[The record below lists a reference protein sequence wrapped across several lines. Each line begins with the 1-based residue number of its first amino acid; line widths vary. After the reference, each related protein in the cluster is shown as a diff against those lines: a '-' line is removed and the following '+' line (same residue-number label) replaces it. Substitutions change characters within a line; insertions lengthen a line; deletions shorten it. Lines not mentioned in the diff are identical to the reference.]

1 MNYFTKVL
9 KYGLDYTYYGVLNIV
24 FNILYAIFSA
34 LAFVSFIPMLDVLF
48 KQTKG
53 VYIKPE
59 YFGISNIREYL
70 EDYFNYYISRQL
82 ETDISSTL
90 ILVVGIVIFFFLMK
104 NLFNY
109 LALYNITFVKNGLL
123 KNLRGKLYSK
133 VVSMPISYFLNKKKG
148 DLMSRITADIL
159 EIQTSYLSILELMV
173 REPLTILFTLIVMFT
188 ISPELTLFVIL
199 FIPISGFI
207 ISIIGKKLR
216 KDSKEV
222 QQQQSNFLSMID
234 ETISGQK
241 VIKSFLSESFFNQKF
256 DSINEMLYKFSN
268 KVINRKNLAGPFSE
282 FMGILVIGV
291 LLWFGGKM
299 VLINETISGT
309 TFIVFMGLAY
319 NILTPAK
326 NLSKSFYSIKKGNA
340 AAERVFEIIEF
351 KPENDSNRD
360 QLLET
365 FIDKIEFKNVDFSFG
380 QTKIL
385 DKISFTIKKGESVAL
400 VGSSGSGKTTIANLL
415 NGFYNSDSGSIS
427 IDGME
432 ISSITRESLYKKISI
447 VTQESI
453 LFNDTIM
460 NNIRIGDLDS
470 IDGDIINAAKEA
482 NAHEFILEQ
491 NEKYDT
497 NIGDYGGKLS
507 GGQKQRITIARAMLK
522 SPSILILDEATS
534 SLDSESEKHV
544 QSAIENL
551 MNQRTV
557 FVIAHRLSTVHN
569 ASKILVLD
577 NGKIVQEGK
586 HEELVNIDGLYKQ
599 LHKMQFRT

>member
-1 MNYFTKVL
+1 MNYFTRVL
-9 KYGLDYTYYGVLNIV
+9 KYGLDYSYFAVLNII

-48 KQTKG
+48 KQTKK
-53 VYIKPE
+53 VYIEPE
-59 YFGISNIREYL
+59 YKGISDIREYA
-70 EDYFNYYISRQL
+70 ENYFNYYISKQL

-90 ILVVGIVIFFFLMK
+90 IIVVSIVIFFFLMK
-104 NLFNY
+104 NIFNY

-123 KNLRGKLYSK
+123 KKLRENLYSK
-133 VVSMPISYFLNKKKG
+133 VLLMPISYFLNKKKG

-173 REPLTILFTLIVMFT
+173 REPLTILITLIVMFT
-188 ISPELTLFVIL
+188 ISPSLTLFVIL

-222 QQQQSNFLSMID
+222 QQQQSNFLSIID

-241 VIKSFLSESFFNQKF
+241 VIKSFISESFFLKKF
-256 DSINEMLYKFSN
+256 DEINNLLFRYSN
-268 KVINRKNLAGPFSE
+268 KVVNRKNLAGPFSE

-299 VLINETISGT
+299 VLINASISGT

-340 AAERVFEIIEF
+340 AAERVFEIIEYS
-351 KPENDSNRD
+351 KEINDQGRS
-360 QLLET
+360 
-365 FIDKIEFKNVDFSFG
+365 IDMNEFK
-380 QTKIL
+380 
-385 DKISFTIKKGESVAL
+385 DKISFNDLEFSYGESKIIDKLSFTINKGESIAL

-415 NGFYNSDSGSIS
+415 NGFFNANSGSII
-427 IDGME
+427 IDG
-432 ISSITRESLYKKISI
+432 INITDIKRESLYKNISI

-453 LFNDTIM
+453 LFNDTIF
-460 NNIRIGDLDS
+460 NNIKIGNLDS
-470 IDGDIINAAKEA
+470 NREDIINAAKEA
-482 NAHEFILEQ
+482 NAHDFIKNQ
-491 NEKYDT
+491 VNGYDT
-497 NIGDYGGKLS
+497 VIGDYGNKLS
-507 GGQKQRITIARAMLK
+507 GGQKQRLTIARAMLK

-534 SLDSESEKHV
+534 SLDSESEKKI
-544 QSAIENL
+544 QDAINKL
-551 MNQRTV
+551 MYGKTSLI
-557 FVIAHRLSTVHN
+557 IAHKFSTIKKCD
-569 ASKILVLD
+569 KIILID
-577 NGKIVQEGK
+577 KGRIVAQGT
-586 HEELVNIDGLYKQ
+586 HDELINSNSLYKNMNELQ
-599 LHKMQFRT
+599 I

>member
-1 MNYFTKVL
+1 MNYFTRVL
-9 KYGLDYTYYGVLNIV
+9 RYGLDYTHYGVLNII

-48 KQTKG
+48 KQTKE
-53 VYIKPE
+53 VYSKPE
-59 YFGISNIREYL
+59 YIGFGNIREYL
-70 EDYFNYYISRQL
+70 EDYFNYYVSRQL

-123 KNLRGKLYSK
+123 KNLRDNLYSK
-133 VVSMPISYFLNKKKG
+133 VISMPISYFSNKKKG

-256 DSINEMLYKFSN
+256 NSINETLYKFSN

-299 VLINETISGT
+299 VLISETISGT

-351 KPENDSNRD
+351 KLQNDSNRD
-360 QLLET
+360 QLLKA
-365 FIDKIEFKNVDFSFG
+365 FNDQIEFKNVDFSYG

-385 DKISFTIKKGESVAL
+385 NKISFTIKKGESVAL

-415 NGFYNSDSGSIS
+415 NGFYNPDFGSIS

-432 ISSITRESLYKKISI
+432 ISSITRESLYKNISI

-460 NNIRIGDLDS
+460 NNIRIGNLEAS
-470 IDGDIINAAKEA
+470 REDIVNAAKEA
-482 NAHEFILEQ
+482 NAHSFILEQ
-491 NEKYDT
+491 NKKYDA

-507 GGQKQRITIARAMLK
+507 GGQRQRLTIARAMLK

-534 SLDSESEKHV
+534 SLDSESEKKI
-544 QSAIENL
+544 QDAIDKL
-551 MNQRTV
+551 MIGKTSLI
-557 FVIAHRLSTVHN
+557 IAHKFSTIKKCDKIILIDKGRIVAEGTHN
-569 ASKILVLD
+569 
-577 NGKIVQEGK
+577 
-586 HEELVNIDGLYKQ
+586 ELINSNSSYKNMNELQ
-599 LHKMQFRT
+599 M

>member
-1 MNYFTKVL
+1 MNYFTRVL
-9 KYGLDYTYYGVLNIV
+9 KYGIDYSYFGLLNIL

-48 KQTKG
+48 KQTEI
-53 VYIKPE
+53 VYTKPE
-59 YFGISNIREYL
+59 YTGIGNIREYL
-70 EDYFNYYISRQL
+70 ESYFNYYLSNQL
-82 ETDISSTL
+82 ETDVSSTL
-90 ILVVGIVIFFFLMK
+90 IIVVGIVVFFFLMK
-104 NLFNY
+104 NIFNY

-123 KNLRGKLYSK
+123 KNLRENLYSK
-133 VVSMPISYFLNKKKG
+133 VLNMPISYFLNKKKG

-188 ISPELTLFVIL
+188 ISPRLTLFVTL

-222 QQQQSNFLSMID
+222 QQQQSNFLSIID

-241 VIKSFLSESFFNQKF
+241 VIKSFLSESFFLDKF
-256 DSINEMLYKFSN
+256 KSINSLLFKFSN

-299 VLINETISGT
+299 VLISETISGT

-340 AAERVFEIIEF
+340 AAERVFEIIEYNNDRVDQKRDIELIKF
-351 KPENDSNRD
+351 ENKI
-360 QLLET
+360 T
-365 FIDKIEFKNVDFSFG
+365 FENIEFNYGDS
-380 QTKIL
+380 KIL
-385 DKISFTIKKGESVAL
+385 DKISFNINKGESVAL
-400 VGSSGSGKTTIANLL
+400 VGSSGSGKTTIANIL
-415 NGFYNSDSGSIS
+415 NGFFNPKSGNLLIDNNNIS
-427 IDGME
+427 Q
-432 ISSITRESLYKKISI
+432 ITKESLYKNISI

-453 LFNDTIM
+453 LFNDSIL
-460 NNIRIGDLDS
+460 NNIKIGNLDS
-470 IDGDIINAAKEA
+470 KKEDVINAAKDA
-482 NAHEFILEQ
+482 NAHEFIEQ
-491 NEKYDT
+491 QLNGYDT
-497 NIGDYGGKLS
+497 MIGDYGNKLS
-507 GGQKQRITIARAMLK
+507 GGQKQRLTIARAMLK

-534 SLDSESEKHV
+534 SLDSKSEKKI
-544 QSAIENL
+544 QDAINKL
-551 MNQRTV
+551 MQGKTSLI
-557 FVIAHRLSTVHN
+557 IAHKFSTIKKCD
-569 ASKILVLD
+569 KIILID
-577 NGKIVQEGK
+577 KGKIIAQGT
-586 HEELVNIDGLYKQ
+586 HEELINSNSSYKNMNELQ
-599 LHKMQFRT
+599 I

>member
-48 KQTKG
+48 KQTKD
-53 VYIKPE
+53 VYIEPE
-59 YFGISNIREYL
+59 YSGISNIREYL

-133 VVSMPISYFLNKKKG
+133 VISMPISYFLNKKKG

-241 VIKSFLSESFFNQKF
+241 VIKSFLSESFFDQKF
-256 DSINEMLYKFSN
+256 DSINKMLYKFSN
-268 KVINRKNLAGPFSE
+268 RVINRKNLAGPFSE

-351 KPENDSNRD
+351 KHDNDSNRD

-365 FIDKIEFKNVDFSFG
+365 FKDKIEFKNVDFSYG
-380 QTKIL
+380 QSKIL
-385 DKISFTIKKGESVAL
+385 DKISFTIKKGQSVAL

-432 ISSITRESLYKKISI
+432 ISSITRESLYKNISI

-470 IDGDIINAAKEA
+470 IDEDIVNAAKEA

-491 NEKYDT
+491 SEKYDT

-507 GGQKQRITIARAMLK
+507 GGQKQRLTIARAMLK

-534 SLDSESEKHV
+534 SLDSESEKKI
-544 QSAIENL
+544 QDAIDKL
-551 MNQRTV
+551 MVDKTSLI
-557 FVIAHRLSTVHN
+557 IAHKFSTIKKCD
-569 ASKILVLD
+569 KIILID
-577 NGKIVQEGK
+577 KGRIVAEGT
-586 HEELVNIDGLYKQ
+586 HDELINSNSSYKNMNELQ
-599 LHKMQFRT
+599 M

>member
-1 MNYFTKVL
+1 MSYFTRVL
-9 KYGLDYTYYGVLNIV
+9 KYGIEYYKYGVLNIL

-48 KQTKG
+48 KQTKT
-53 VYIKPE
+53 VYTEPK
-59 YFGISNIREYL
+59 YVGFSNILEYT
-70 EDYFNYYISRQL
+70 EDYFNYYLSNQL

-123 KNLRGKLYSK
+123 KNLRENLYSK
-133 VVSMPISYFLNKKKG
+133 VLNMPISYFLNKKKG

-173 REPLTILFTLIVMFT
+173 REPLTIIFTLIVMFT
-188 ISPELTLFVIL
+188 ISPQLTLFVTL

-222 QQQQSNFLSMID
+222 QQQQSNFLSIID

-241 VIKSFLSESFFNQKF
+241 VIKSFLSENFFHNKF
-256 DSINEMLYKFSN
+256 KSINNLLYRFSN

-340 AAERVFEIIEF
+340 AAERVFEIIEYNKNKYDENRTLDF
-351 KPENDSNRD
+351 KKFKKNI
-360 QLLET
+360 T
-365 FIDKIEFKNVDFSFG
+365 FNNVEFSYGEV
-380 QTKIL
+380 KIL
-385 DKISFTIKKGESVAL
+385 DKISFTINKGESVAL

-415 NGFYNSDSGSIS
+415 NGFFGPTSGNILIDDISIS
-427 IDGME
+427 N
-432 ISSITRESLYKKISI
+432 ITKESLYRNISI

-453 LFNDTIM
+453 LFNDTIL
-460 NNIRIGDLDS
+460 NNIRIGNLEAS
-470 IDGDIINAAKEA
+470 KEDIIEASKEA
-482 NAHEFILEQ
+482 NAHEFIQEQ
-491 NEKYDT
+491 LNSYDT
-497 NIGDYGGKLS
+497 TIGDYGNNLS
-507 GGQKQRITIARAMLK
+507 GGQKQRLTIARAMLK

-534 SLDSESEKHV
+534 SLDSESEKKI
-544 QSAIENL
+544 QNAIDKL
-551 MNQRTV
+551 MHGKTSLI
-557 FVIAHRLSTVHN
+557 IAHKFSTIKKCD
-569 ASKILVLD
+569 KIILID
-577 NGKIVQEGK
+577 KGRIIAQGTHQELINSNSSYK
-586 HEELVNIDGLYKQ
+586 NMNELQI
-599 LHKMQFRT
+599 

>member
-1 MNYFTKVL
+1 MSYFTRVL
-9 KYGLDYTYYGVLNIV
+9 KYGIEYYNYGVLNIL

-48 KQTKG
+48 KQTKT
-53 VYIKPE
+53 VYTEPE
-59 YFGISNIREYL
+59 YGGFNNILEYT
-70 EDYFNYYISRQL
+70 EDYFNYYLSNQL

-123 KNLRGKLYSK
+123 KNLRENIYSK
-133 VVSMPISYFLNKKKG
+133 VLNMPISYFLNKKKG

-173 REPLTILFTLIVMFT
+173 REPLTIIFTLIVMFT
-188 ISPELTLFVIL
+188 ISPQLTLFVTL

-222 QQQQSNFLSMID
+222 QQQQSNFLSIID

-241 VIKSFLSESFFNQKF
+241 VIKSFLSENFFHNKF
-256 DSINEMLYKFSN
+256 KSINNLLYRFSN

-282 FMGILVIGV
+282 FMGILVIGI

-299 VLINETISGT
+299 VLISETISGT

-340 AAERVFEIIEF
+340 AAERVFEIIEYNKNKYDENRTLDF
-351 KPENDSNRD
+351 KKFKKNI
-360 QLLET
+360 T
-365 FIDKIEFKNVDFSFG
+365 FNNVEFSYGEV
-380 QTKIL
+380 KIL

-415 NGFYNSDSGSIS
+415 NGFFGPTSGNILIDDISIS
-427 IDGME
+427 N
-432 ISSITRESLYKKISI
+432 ITKESLYRNISI

-453 LFNDTIM
+453 LFNDTIL
-460 NNIRIGDLDS
+460 NNIRIGNLEAS
-470 IDGDIINAAKEA
+470 KEDIIEASKEA
-482 NAHEFILEQ
+482 NAHEFIQEQ
-491 NEKYDT
+491 LNSYDT
-497 NIGDYGGKLS
+497 TIGDYGNNLS
-507 GGQKQRITIARAMLK
+507 GGQKQRLTIARAMLK

-534 SLDSESEKHV
+534 SLDSESEKKI
-544 QSAIENL
+544 QNAIDKL
-551 MNQRTV
+551 MHGKTSLI
-557 FVIAHRLSTVHN
+557 IAHKFSTIKKCD
-569 ASKILVLD
+569 KIILID
-577 NGKIVQEGK
+577 KGRIIAQGTHQELINSNSSYK
-586 HEELVNIDGLYKQ
+586 NMNELQI
-599 LHKMQFRT
+599 

>member
-48 KQTKG
+48 KQTKD
-53 VYIKPE
+53 VYIEPE
-59 YFGISNIREYL
+59 YSGISNIREYL

-133 VVSMPISYFLNKKKG
+133 VISMPISYFLNKKKG

-241 VIKSFLSESFFNQKF
+241 VIKSFLSESFFDKKF
-256 DSINEMLYKFSN
+256 DSINKMLYKFSN
-268 KVINRKNLAGPFSE
+268 RVINRKNLAGPFSE

-351 KPENDSNRD
+351 KHDNDSNRD

-365 FIDKIEFKNVDFSFG
+365 FKDKIEFKNVDFSYG
-380 QTKIL
+380 QSKIL
-385 DKISFTIKKGESVAL
+385 DKISFTIKKGQSVAL

-432 ISSITRESLYKKISI
+432 ISSITRESLYKNISI

-470 IDGDIINAAKEA
+470 IDEDIVNAAKEA

-491 NEKYDT
+491 SEKYDT

-507 GGQKQRITIARAMLK
+507 GGQKQRLTIARAMLK

-534 SLDSESEKHV
+534 SLDSESEKKI
-544 QSAIENL
+544 QDAIDKL
-551 MNQRTV
+551 MVDKTSLI
-557 FVIAHRLSTVHN
+557 IAHKFSTIKKCD
-569 ASKILVLD
+569 KIILIDKGRILAEGTHD
-577 NGKIVQEGK
+577 ELINSNSSYKIMN
-586 HEELVNIDGLYKQ
+586 ELQ
-599 LHKMQFRT
+599 M

>member
-1 MNYFTKVL
+1 MSYFTRVL
-9 KYGLDYTYYGVLNIV
+9 KYGLDYSYFAVLNII

-48 KQTKG
+48 KQTKK
-53 VYIKPE
+53 VYIEPE
-59 YFGISNIREYL
+59 YTGISDIREYA
-70 EDYFNYYISRQL
+70 ENYFNYYISKQL

-90 ILVVGIVIFFFLMK
+90 IIVVSIVIFFFLMK
-104 NLFNY
+104 NIFNY

-123 KNLRGKLYSK
+123 KKLRENLYSK
-133 VVSMPISYFLNKKKG
+133 VLLMPISYFLNKKKG
-148 DLMSRITADIL
+148 DLISRITADIL

-188 ISPELTLFVIL
+188 ISPSLTLFVIL

-222 QQQQSNFLSMID
+222 QQQQSNFLSIID

-241 VIKSFLSESFFNQKF
+241 VIKSFISESFFLKKF
-256 DSINEMLYKFSN
+256 DEINNLLFRYSN
-268 KVINRKNLAGPFSE
+268 KVVNRKNLAGPFSE

-299 VLINETISGT
+299 VLINASISGT

-340 AAERVFEIIEF
+340 AAERVFEIIEYS
-351 KPENDSNRD
+351 KEINDQGRS
-360 QLLET
+360 
-365 FIDKIEFKNVDFSFG
+365 IDMNEFK
-380 QTKIL
+380 
-385 DKISFTIKKGESVAL
+385 DKISFNDLEFSYGESKIIDKLSFTINKGESIAL

-415 NGFYNSDSGSIS
+415 NGFFNANSGNII
-427 IDGME
+427 IDG
-432 ISSITRESLYKKISI
+432 INITDIRRESLYKNISI

-453 LFNDTIM
+453 LFNDTIF
-460 NNIRIGDLDS
+460 NNIKIGNLDS
-470 IDGDIINAAKEA
+470 NKEDIINAAKEA
-482 NAHEFILEQ
+482 NAHDFIEDQ
-491 NEKYDT
+491 VNGYDT
-497 NIGDYGGKLS
+497 VIGDYGNKLS
-507 GGQKQRITIARAMLK
+507 GGQKQRLTIARAMLK

-534 SLDSESEKHV
+534 SLDSKSEKKI
-544 QSAIENL
+544 QDAINKL
-551 MNQRTV
+551 MYGKTSLI
-557 FVIAHRLSTVHN
+557 IAHKFSTIKKCD
-569 ASKILVLD
+569 KIILID
-577 NGKIVQEGK
+577 KGRIVAQGT
-586 HEELVNIDGLYKQ
+586 HDELINSNSLYKNMNELQ
-599 LHKMQFRT
+599 I

>member
-48 KQTKG
+48 KQTKE
-53 VYIKPE
+53 VYIEPE
-59 YFGISNIREYL
+59 YSGISNVREYL

-123 KNLRGKLYSK
+123 KNLRGNLYSK
-133 VVSMPISYFLNKKKG
+133 VISMPISYFLNKKKG

-351 KPENDSNRD
+351 KTENDSNRD

-365 FIDKIEFKNVDFSFG
+365 FKDKIEFKNVDFSYG
-380 QTKIL
+380 QSKIL
-385 DKISFTIKKGESVAL
+385 DKISFTIKKGQSVAL

-534 SLDSESEKHV
+534 SLDSESEKKI
-544 QSAIENL
+544 QDAIDKL
-551 MNQRTV
+551 MLDKTSLI
-557 FVIAHRLSTVHN
+557 IAHKFSTIKKCD
-569 ASKILVLD
+569 KIILID
-577 NGKIVQEGK
+577 KGRIVAEGT
-586 HEELVNIDGLYKQ
+586 HDELINSNSSYKNMNELQ
-599 LHKMQFRT
+599 M

>member
-1 MNYFTKVL
+1 MSYFTRVL
-9 KYGLDYTYYGVLNIV
+9 KYGIDYSYYALLNV
-24 FNILYAIFSA
+24 FFNILYAIFSA

-48 KQTKG
+48 KQTEK
-53 VYIKPE
+53 VYSKPN
-59 YFGISNIREYL
+59 YTGIGDIREYA
-70 EDYFNYYISRQL
+70 ENYFNYYLSNQL

-104 NLFNY
+104 NIFNY

-123 KNLRGKLYSK
+123 KKLRENVYSK
-133 VVSMPISYFLNKKKG
+133 VLNMPISYFLNKKKG

-188 ISPELTLFVIL
+188 ISPKLTLFVTL

-222 QQQQSNFLSMID
+222 QQQQSNFLSIID

-241 VIKSFLSESFFNQKF
+241 VIKSFLSESFFLNKF
-256 DSINEMLYKFSN
+256 KNINNLLYKFSN
-268 KVINRKNLAGPFSE
+268 KVVNRKNLAGPFSE

-299 VLINETISGT
+299 VLISETISGT

-340 AAERVFEIIEF
+340 AAERVFEIIEYNKDKLDQKRNVKLEKF
-351 KPENDSNRD
+351 ENKI
-360 QLLET
+360 T
-365 FIDKIEFKNVDFSFG
+365 FNNVEFNYG
-380 QTKIL
+380 EAKIL
-385 DKISFTIKKGESVAL
+385 DKISFTINKGESVAL

-415 NGFYNSDSGSIS
+415 NGFFNPKSGNLL
-427 IDGME
+427 IDNNN
-432 ISSITRESLYKKISI
+432 ILNITKESLYRNISI

-453 LFNDTIM
+453 LFNDTIL
-460 NNIRIGDLDS
+460 NNIKIGNLDS
-470 IDGDIINAAKEA
+470 NKDDVIKAAKEA
-482 NAHEFILEQ
+482 NAHEFIMQQLEGYQ
-491 NEKYDT
+491 TK
-497 NIGDYGGKLS
+497 IGDYGNKLS
-507 GGQKQRITIARAMLK
+507 GGQKQRLTIARAMLK

-534 SLDSESEKHV
+534 SLDSKSEKKI
-544 QSAIENL
+544 QDAIDKL
-551 MNQRTV
+551 MYGKTSLI
-557 FVIAHRLSTVHN
+557 IAHKFSTIKKCD
-569 ASKILVLD
+569 KIILID
-577 NGKIVQEGK
+577 KGRIIAQGT
-586 HEELVNIDGLYKQ
+586 HEELINSNSSYKNMNELQ
-599 LHKMQFRT
+599 I

>member
-1 MNYFTKVL
+1 MNYFTRVL
-9 KYGLDYTYYGVLNIV
+9 KYGLDYSYFAVLNII

-48 KQTKG
+48 KQTKK

-59 YFGISNIREYL
+59 YTGISDIREYA
-70 EDYFNYYISRQL
+70 ENYFNYYISKQL

-90 ILVVGIVIFFFLMK
+90 IIVVSIVIFFFLMK
-104 NLFNY
+104 NIFNY

-123 KNLRGKLYSK
+123 KKLRENLYSK
-133 VVSMPISYFLNKKKG
+133 VLQMPISYFLNKKKG

-188 ISPELTLFVIL
+188 ISPSLTFFVIL
-199 FIPISGFI
+199 FIPISGFV

-222 QQQQSNFLSMID
+222 QLQQSNFLSIID

-241 VIKSFLSESFFNQKF
+241 VIKSFISESFFLKKF
-256 DSINEMLYKFSN
+256 DEINNLLFKYSN
-268 KVINRKNLAGPFSE
+268 KVVNRKNLAGPFSE

-299 VLINETISGT
+299 VLINSSISGT

-340 AAERVFEIIEF
+340 AAERVFEIIEYS
-351 KPENDSNRD
+351 KEIDD
-360 QLLET
+360 QRRS
-365 FIDKIEFKNVDFSFG
+365 IDMNEFK
-380 QTKIL
+380 
-385 DKISFTIKKGESVAL
+385 DKISFNDLEFSYGESKIIDKLNFTINKGESIAL

-415 NGFYNSDSGSIS
+415 NGFFNANSGNII
-427 IDGME
+427 IDG
-432 ISSITRESLYKKISI
+432 INITDIKRESLYKSISI

-453 LFNDTIM
+453 LFNDTIF
-460 NNIRIGDLDS
+460 NNIKIGNLDS
-470 IDGDIINAAKEA
+470 NREDIINAAKEA
-482 NAHEFILEQ
+482 NAHDFIKDQ
-491 NEKYDT
+491 VNGYDT
-497 NIGDYGGKLS
+497 VIGDYGNKLS
-507 GGQKQRITIARAMLK
+507 GGQKQRLTIARAMLK

-534 SLDSESEKHV
+534 SLDSESEKKI
-544 QSAIENL
+544 QDAINKL
-551 MNQRTV
+551 MYGKTSLI
-557 FVIAHRLSTVHN
+557 IAHKFSTIKKCD
-569 ASKILVLD
+569 KIILID
-577 NGKIVQEGK
+577 KGRIVAQGT
-586 HEELVNIDGLYKQ
+586 HDELINSNSLYKNMNELQ
-599 LHKMQFRT
+599 I

>member
-9 KYGLDYTYYGVLNIV
+9 KYGLEYSYFAVLNIL

-48 KQTKG
+48 KQTKK
-53 VYIKPE
+53 VYEAPV
-59 YFGISNIREYL
+59 YSGIGNIREYA
-70 EDYFNYYISRQL
+70 ENYFNYYISKQL
-82 ETDISSTL
+82 ETDISTTL
-90 ILVVGIVIFFFLMK
+90 IIVVSIVIFFFLMK
-104 NLFNY
+104 NVFNY
-109 LALYNITFVKNGLL
+109 LALFNITFVKNGLL
-123 KNLRGKLYSK
+123 KKLRESLYSK
-133 VVSMPISYFLNKKKG
+133 VLVMPIPYFINKKKG

-207 ISIIGKKLR
+207 ISIIVKRLR

-222 QQQQSNFLSMID
+222 QQQQSNFLSIID

-241 VIKSFLSESFFNQKF
+241 VIKSFLSESFFSRKF
-256 DSINEMLYKFSN
+256 DKINHLLYKYSN

-299 VLINETISGT
+299 VLVSESISGT

-340 AAERVFEIIEF
+340 AAERVFEIIEYDKYTNDGTRNIEIEEF
-351 KPENDSNRD
+351 K
-360 QLLET
+360 
-365 FIDKIEFKNVDFSFG
+365 DKISFQDLEFSYG
-380 QTKIL
+380 ESKIL
-385 DKISFTIKKGESVAL
+385 DGITFTIKKGESVAL
-400 VGSSGSGKTTIANLL
+400 VGSSGSGKSTIANLL
-415 NGFYNSDSGSIS
+415 NGFFSADSGSLL
-427 IDGME
+427 IDGIN
-432 ISSITRESLYKKISI
+432 ISDIKRESLYKNISI

-453 LFNDTIM
+453 LFNDNIF
-460 NNIRIGDLDS
+460 NNIKIGNLDS
-470 IDGDIINAAKEA
+470 EKEDIISAAKEA
-482 NAHEFILEQ
+482 NAHEFIEEQ
-491 NEKYDT
+491 INGYET
-497 NIGDYGGKLS
+497 VIGDYGNKLS
-507 GGQKQRITIARAMLK
+507 GGQKQRLTIARAMLK

-534 SLDSESEKHV
+534 SLDSKSEKKI
-544 QSAIENL
+544 QDAINKL
-551 MNQRTV
+551 MQGKTSLI
-557 FVIAHRLSTVHN
+557 IAHKFSTIKKCD
-569 ASKILVLD
+569 KIILID
-577 NGKIVQEGK
+577 KGRIIAQGT
-586 HEELVNIDGLYKQ
+586 HEELINSNSSYKNMNELQ
-599 LHKMQFRT
+599 I

>member
-1 MNYFTKVL
+1 MNYFTRVL
-9 KYGLDYTYYGVLNIV
+9 KYGIDYSYFGLLNIL

-48 KQTKG
+48 KQTEI
-53 VYIKPE
+53 VYTKPE
-59 YFGISNIREYL
+59 YTGIGNIREYL
-70 EDYFNYYISRQL
+70 ESYFNYYLSNQL
-82 ETDISSTL
+82 ETDVSSTL
-90 ILVVGIVIFFFLMK
+90 IIVVGIVVFFFLMK
-104 NLFNY
+104 NIFNY

-123 KNLRGKLYSK
+123 KNLRENLYSK
-133 VVSMPISYFLNKKKG
+133 VLNMPISYFLNKKKG

-188 ISPELTLFVIL
+188 ISPRLTLFVTL

-222 QQQQSNFLSMID
+222 QQQQSNFLSIID

-241 VIKSFLSESFFNQKF
+241 VIKSFLSESFFLDKF
-256 DSINEMLYKFSN
+256 KGINSLLFKFSN

-299 VLINETISGT
+299 VLISETISGT

-340 AAERVFEIIEF
+340 AAERVFEIIEYNNDRVDQKRDVELIKF
-351 KPENDSNRD
+351 ENKI
-360 QLLET
+360 T
-365 FIDKIEFKNVDFSFG
+365 FENIEFNYGDS
-380 QTKIL
+380 KIL
-385 DKISFTIKKGESVAL
+385 DKISFNINKGESVAL
-400 VGSSGSGKTTIANLL
+400 VGSSGSGKTTIANIL
-415 NGFYNSDSGSIS
+415 NGFFNPKSGNLLIDNNNIS
-427 IDGME
+427 Q
-432 ISSITRESLYKKISI
+432 ITKESLYKNISI

-453 LFNDTIM
+453 LFNDSIL
-460 NNIRIGDLDS
+460 NNIKIGNLDS
-470 IDGDIINAAKEA
+470 KKEDVINAAKDA
-482 NAHEFILEQ
+482 NAHEFIEQ
-491 NEKYDT
+491 QLNGYDT
-497 NIGDYGGKLS
+497 MIGDYGNKLS
-507 GGQKQRITIARAMLK
+507 GGQKQRLTIARAMLK

-534 SLDSESEKHV
+534 SLDSKSEKKV
-544 QSAIENL
+544 QDAFNKL
-551 MNQRTV
+551 MEGKTSLI
-557 FVIAHRLSTVHN
+557 IAHKFSTIKKCD
-569 ASKILVLD
+569 KIILID
-577 NGKIVQEGK
+577 KGRIIAQGT
-586 HEELVNIDGLYKQ
+586 HEELINSNSSYKNMNELQ
-599 LHKMQFRT
+599 I

>member
-1 MNYFTKVL
+1 MNYFTRVL
-9 KYGLDYTYYGVLNIV
+9 KYGIDYSYFGLLNIL

-48 KQTKG
+48 KQTEI
-53 VYIKPE
+53 VYTKPE
-59 YFGISNIREYL
+59 YTGIGNIREYL
-70 EDYFNYYISRQL
+70 ESYFNYYLSNQL
-82 ETDISSTL
+82 ETDVSSTL
-90 ILVVGIVIFFFLMK
+90 IIVVGIVVFFFLMK
-104 NLFNY
+104 NIFNY

-123 KNLRGKLYSK
+123 KNLRENLYSK
-133 VVSMPISYFLNKKKG
+133 VLNMPISYFLNKKKG

-188 ISPELTLFVIL
+188 ISPRLTLFVTL

-222 QQQQSNFLSMID
+222 QQQQSNFLSIID

-241 VIKSFLSESFFNQKF
+241 VIKSFLSESFFLDKF
-256 DSINEMLYKFSN
+256 KSINSLLFKFSN

-299 VLINETISGT
+299 VLISETISGT

-340 AAERVFEIIEF
+340 AAERVFEIIEYNNDRVDQKRDVELIKF
-351 KPENDSNRD
+351 ENKI
-360 QLLET
+360 T
-365 FIDKIEFKNVDFSFG
+365 FENIEFNYGDS
-380 QTKIL
+380 KIL
-385 DKISFTIKKGESVAL
+385 DKISFNINKGESVAL
-400 VGSSGSGKTTIANLL
+400 VGSSGSGKTTIANILNWFFNPKSCNLL
-415 NGFYNSDSGSIS
+415 IDNNNIS
-427 IDGME
+427 Q
-432 ISSITRESLYKKISI
+432 ITKESLYKNISI

-453 LFNDTIM
+453 LFNDSIL
-460 NNIRIGDLDS
+460 NNIKIGNLDS
-470 IDGDIINAAKEA
+470 KKEDVINAAKEA
-482 NAHEFILEQ
+482 NAHEFIEQ
-491 NEKYDT
+491 QLDGYNT
-497 NIGDYGGKLS
+497 MIGDYGNKLS
-507 GGQKQRITIARAMLK
+507 GGQKQRLTIARAMLK

-534 SLDSESEKHV
+534 SLDSKSEKKI
-544 QSAIENL
+544 QDAINKL
-551 MNQRTV
+551 MQGKTSLI
-557 FVIAHRLSTVHN
+557 IAHKFSTIKKCD
-569 ASKILVLD
+569 KIILID
-577 NGKIVQEGK
+577 KGKIIAQGT
-586 HEELVNIDGLYKQ
+586 HEELINSNSSYKNMNELQ
-599 LHKMQFRT
+599 I

>member
-1 MNYFTKVL
+1 MNYFTRVL

-48 KQTKG
+48 KQTKE
-53 VYIKPE
+53 VYIEPE
-59 YFGISNIREYL
+59 YSGISNIREYL
-70 EDYFNYYISRQL
+70 KDYFNYYISRQL

-123 KNLRGKLYSK
+123 KNLRGKLYSR
-133 VVSMPISYFLNKKKG
+133 VISMPISYFLNKKKG

-256 DSINEMLYKFSN
+256 NSINEMLYKFSN

-415 NGFYNSDSGSIS
+415 NGFYNSNSGSIS

-432 ISSITRESLYKKISI
+432 ISSITRESLYKNISI

-470 IDGDIINAAKEA
+470 IDEDIVNAAKEA

-491 NEKYDT
+491 SEKYDT

-507 GGQKQRITIARAMLK
+507 GGQKQRLTIARAMLK

-534 SLDSESEKHV
+534 SLDSESEKKI
-544 QSAIENL
+544 QDAIDKL
-551 MNQRTV
+551 MLDKTSLI
-557 FVIAHRLSTVHN
+557 IAHKFSTIKKCD
-569 ASKILVLD
+569 KIILID
-577 NGKIVQEGK
+577 KGRIVAEGT
-586 HEELVNIDGLYKQ
+586 HDELINSNSSYKNMNELQ
-599 LHKMQFRT
+599 M

>member
-1 MNYFTKVL
+1 MSYFTRVL
-9 KYGLDYTYYGVLNIV
+9 KYGLDYSYFAVLNII

-48 KQTKG
+48 KQTKK
-53 VYIKPE
+53 VYIEPE
-59 YFGISNIREYL
+59 YTGISDIREYA
-70 EDYFNYYISRQL
+70 ENYFNYYISKQL

-90 ILVVGIVIFFFLMK
+90 IIVVSIVIFFFLMK
-104 NLFNY
+104 NIFNY

-123 KNLRGKLYSK
+123 KKLRENLYSK
-133 VVSMPISYFLNKKKG
+133 VLLMPISYFLNKKKG

-188 ISPELTLFVIL
+188 ISPSLTLFVIL

-222 QQQQSNFLSMID
+222 QQQQSNFLSIID

-241 VIKSFLSESFFNQKF
+241 VIKSFISESFFLKKF
-256 DSINEMLYKFSN
+256 DEINNLLFRYSN
-268 KVINRKNLAGPFSE
+268 KVVNRKNLAGPFSE

-299 VLINETISGT
+299 VLINESISGT

-340 AAERVFEIIEF
+340 AAERVFEIIEYS
-351 KPENDSNRD
+351 KEINDQGRS
-360 QLLET
+360 
-365 FIDKIEFKNVDFSFG
+365 IDMNEFK
-380 QTKIL
+380 
-385 DKISFTIKKGESVAL
+385 DKISFNDLEFSYGESKIIDKLSFTINKGESIAL

-415 NGFYNSDSGSIS
+415 NGFFNANSGSII
-427 IDGME
+427 IDG
-432 ISSITRESLYKKISI
+432 INITDIKRESLYKNISI

-453 LFNDTIM
+453 LFNDTIF
-460 NNIRIGDLDS
+460 NNIKIGNLDS
-470 IDGDIINAAKEA
+470 NREDIINAAKEA
-482 NAHEFILEQ
+482 NAHDFIKNQ
-491 NEKYDT
+491 VNGYDT
-497 NIGDYGGKLS
+497 VIGDYGNKLS
-507 GGQKQRITIARAMLK
+507 GGQKQRLTIARAMLK

-534 SLDSESEKHV
+534 SLDSESEKKI
-544 QSAIENL
+544 QDAINKL
-551 MNQRTV
+551 MYGKTSLI
-557 FVIAHRLSTVHN
+557 IAHKFSTIKKCD
-569 ASKILVLD
+569 KIILID
-577 NGKIVQEGK
+577 NGRIVAQGT
-586 HEELVNIDGLYKQ
+586 HDELINSNSLYKNMNELQ
-599 LHKMQFRT
+599 I

>member
-1 MNYFTKVL
+1 MSYFTRVL
-9 KYGLDYTYYGVLNIV
+9 KYGIEYYNYGVLNIL
-24 FNILYAIFSA
+24 FNVLYAIFSA

-48 KQTKG
+48 KQTKT
-53 VYIKPE
+53 VYTEPE
-59 YFGISNIREYL
+59 YVGFSNILEYA
-70 EDYFNYYISRQL
+70 EDYFNYYLSNQL

-123 KNLRGKLYSK
+123 KNLRENLYSK
-133 VVSMPISYFLNKKKG
+133 VLNMPISYFLNKKKG

-173 REPLTILFTLIVMFT
+173 REPLTIIFTLVVMFA
-188 ISPELTLFVIL
+188 ISPQLTLFVTL
-199 FIPISGFI
+199 FIPVSGFI
-207 ISIIGKKLR
+207 ISIIGRKLR

-222 QQQQSNFLSMID
+222 QQQQSNFLSIID

-241 VIKSFLSESFFNQKF
+241 VIKSFLSETFFHNKF
-256 DSINEMLYKFSN
+256 KSINNLLYRFSN

-299 VLINETISGT
+299 VLISETISGT

-340 AAERVFEIIEF
+340 AAERVFEIIEYN
-351 KPENDSNRD
+351 K
-360 QLLET
+360 
-365 FIDKIEFKNVDFSFG
+365 DKYDEKRTVEFKKFEKNITFNNVKFHYG
-380 QTKIL
+380 EVKIL
-385 DKISFTIKKGESVAL
+385 DKISFTINKGESVAL

-415 NGFYNSDSGSIS
+415 NGFFGPTSGNLLIDDMNIS
-427 IDGME
+427 N
-432 ISSITRESLYKKISI
+432 ITKESLYRNISI

-453 LFNDTIM
+453 LFNDTIL
-460 NNIRIGDLDS
+460 NNIRIGNLEAS
-470 IDGDIINAAKEA
+470 KEDIIEASKEA
-482 NAHEFILEQ
+482 NAHEFIKEQ
-491 NEKYDT
+491 LNGYDT
-497 NIGDYGGKLS
+497 MIGDYGNNLS
-507 GGQKQRITIARAMLK
+507 GGQKQRLTIARAMLK

-534 SLDSESEKHV
+534 SLDSESEKKI
-544 QSAIENL
+544 QDAIDKL
-551 MNQRTV
+551 MHGKTSLI
-557 FVIAHRLSTVHN
+557 IAHKFSTIKKCD
-569 ASKILVLD
+569 KIILID
-577 NGKIVQEGK
+577 KGRIIAQGT
-586 HEELVNIDGLYKQ
+586 HEELINSNSSYKNMNELQ
-599 LHKMQFRT
+599 I

>member
-1 MNYFTKVL
+1 MNYFTRVL
-9 KYGLDYTYYGVLNIV
+9 KYGIDYSYFAVLNII

-48 KQTKG
+48 KQTKK
-53 VYIKPE
+53 VYIEPE
-59 YFGISNIREYL
+59 YTGISDIREYA
-70 EDYFNYYISRQL
+70 ENYFNYYISKQL

-90 ILVVGIVIFFFLMK
+90 IIVVSIVIFFFLMK
-104 NLFNY
+104 NIFNY

-123 KNLRGKLYSK
+123 KKLRENLYSK
-133 VVSMPISYFLNKKKG
+133 VLLMPISYFLNKKKG

-188 ISPELTLFVIL
+188 ISPSLTFFVIL
-199 FIPISGFI
+199 FIPISGFV

-222 QQQQSNFLSMID
+222 QLQQSNFLSIID

-241 VIKSFLSESFFNQKF
+241 VIKSFISESFFLKKF
-256 DSINEMLYKFSN
+256 EEINNLLFRYSN
-268 KVINRKNLAGPFSE
+268 KVLNRKNLAGPFSE

-299 VLINETISGT
+299 VLINASISGT

-340 AAERVFEIIEF
+340 AAERVFEIIEYS
-351 KPENDSNRD
+351 KEIDD
-360 QLLET
+360 QGRS
-365 FIDKIEFKNVDFSFG
+365 IDMNEFK
-380 QTKIL
+380 
-385 DKISFTIKKGESVAL
+385 DKISFNDLEFSYGESKIIDKLNFTINKGESIAL

-415 NGFYNSDSGSIS
+415 NGFFNANSGNII
-427 IDGME
+427 IDG
-432 ISSITRESLYKKISI
+432 INITDIKRGSLYKNISI

-453 LFNDTIM
+453 LFNDTIF
-460 NNIRIGDLDS
+460 NNIKIGNLDS
-470 IDGDIINAAKEA
+470 NREDIINAAKEA
-482 NAHEFILEQ
+482 NAHDFIKDQL
-491 NEKYDT
+491 NGYDT
-497 NIGDYGGKLS
+497 VIGDYGNKLS
-507 GGQKQRITIARAMLK
+507 GGQKQRLTIARAMLK

-534 SLDSESEKHV
+534 SLDSESEKKI
-544 QSAIENL
+544 QDAINKL
-551 MNQRTV
+551 MHNKTSLI
-557 FVIAHRLSTVHN
+557 IAHKFSTIKKCD
-569 ASKILVLD
+569 KIILID
-577 NGKIVQEGK
+577 KGRIVAQGT
-586 HEELVNIDGLYKQ
+586 HDELIKSNSLYKNMNELQ
-599 LHKMQFRT
+599 I

>member
-1 MNYFTKVL
+1 MSYFTRVL
-9 KYGLDYTYYGVLNIV
+9 KYGIEYYNYGVLNIL

-48 KQTKG
+48 KQTKT
-53 VYIKPE
+53 VYTEPE
-59 YFGISNIREYL
+59 YVGFSNILEYT
-70 EDYFNYYISRQL
+70 EDYFNYYLSNQL

-123 KNLRGKLYSK
+123 KNLRENLYSK
-133 VVSMPISYFLNKKKG
+133 VLNMPIPYFLNKKKG

-173 REPLTILFTLIVMFT
+173 REPLTIIFTLIVMFT
-188 ISPELTLFVIL
+188 ISPQLTLFVTL

-222 QQQQSNFLSMID
+222 QQQQSNFLSIID

-241 VIKSFLSESFFNQKF
+241 VIKSFLSENFFHNKF
-256 DSINEMLYKFSN
+256 KSINNLLYRFSN

-299 VLINETISGT
+299 VLISETISGT

-340 AAERVFEIIEF
+340 AAERVFEIIEY
-351 KPENDSNRD
+351 
-360 QLLET
+360 
-365 FIDKIEFKNVDFSFG
+365 DKDKYEEKRTIEFKKFNKNITFNNVEFNYG
-380 QTKIL
+380 EVKIL

-415 NGFYNSDSGSIS
+415 NGFFSPTSGNILIDDINIS
-427 IDGME
+427 N
-432 ISSITRESLYKKISI
+432 ITKETLYRNISI

-453 LFNDTIM
+453 LFNDTIL
-460 NNIRIGDLDS
+460 NNIRIGNLEAS
-470 IDGDIINAAKEA
+470 KEDIIEASKEA
-482 NAHEFILEQ
+482 NAHEFIQEQ
-491 NEKYDT
+491 LNGYDT
-497 NIGDYGGKLS
+497 MIGDYGNNLS
-507 GGQKQRITIARAMLK
+507 GGQKQRLTIARAMLK

-534 SLDSESEKHV
+534 SLDSESEKKI
-544 QSAIENL
+544 QNAIDKL
-551 MNQRTV
+551 MHGKTSLI
-557 FVIAHRLSTVHN
+557 IAHKFSTIKKCD
-569 ASKILVLD
+569 KIILID
-577 NGKIVQEGK
+577 KGRIIAQGTHQELINSNSSYK
-586 HEELVNIDGLYKQ
+586 NMNELQI
-599 LHKMQFRT
+599 

>member
-9 KYGLDYTYYGVLNIV
+9 KYGLNYTYYGVLNIV

-48 KQTKG
+48 KQTKE
-53 VYIKPE
+53 VYIEPE
-59 YFGISNIREYL
+59 YSGISNVREYL

-133 VVSMPISYFLNKKKG
+133 VISMPISYFLNKKKG

-173 REPLTILFTLIVMFT
+173 REPLTILFTLIVMLT

-365 FIDKIEFKNVDFSFG
+365 FKDKIEFKNVDFSYG
-380 QTKIL
+380 QSKIL
-385 DKISFTIKKGESVAL
+385 DKISFTIKKGQSVAL

-427 IDGME
+427 IDGMQ

-491 NEKYDT
+491 SEKYDT

-507 GGQKQRITIARAMLK
+507 GGQKQRVTIARAMLK

-534 SLDSESEKHV
+534 SLDSESEKKI
-544 QSAIENL
+544 QDAIDKL
-551 MNQRTV
+551 MLDKTSLI
-557 FVIAHRLSTVHN
+557 IAHKFSTIKKCD
-569 ASKILVLD
+569 KIILIDKGRILA
-577 NGKIVQEGK
+577 EGT
-586 HEELVNIDGLYKQ
+586 HDELINSNSSYKNMNELQ
-599 LHKMQFRT
+599 M

>member
-1 MNYFTKVL
+1 MNYFTRVL
-9 KYGLDYTYYGVLNIV
+9 KYGLDYTYYGVLNII

-48 KQTKG
+48 KQTKD
-53 VYIKPE
+53 VYSEPE
-59 YFGISNIREYL
+59 YSGISNIREYL

-123 KNLRGKLYSK
+123 KNLRGKLYSR
-133 VVSMPISYFLNKKKG
+133 VISMPISYFLNKKKG

-241 VIKSFLSESFFNQKF
+241 VIKSFLSESYFNQKF
-256 DSINEMLYKFSN
+256 NSINEMLYKFSN

-351 KPENDSNRD
+351 QPDNDSNRD

-365 FIDKIEFKNVDFSFG
+365 FNDKIEFKNVDFSYG

-385 DKISFTIKKGESVAL
+385 DKISFSIKKGESVAL

-415 NGFYNSDSGSIS
+415 NGFYNSNSGSIS

-432 ISSITRESLYKKISI
+432 ISSITRDSLYKNISI

-470 IDGDIINAAKEA
+470 MDEDIVNAAKEA
-482 NAHEFILEQ
+482 NAHEFIIQ
-491 NEKYDT
+491 QIEKYDT

-507 GGQKQRITIARAMLK
+507 GGQKQRLTIARAMLK

-534 SLDSESEKHV
+534 SLDSESEKKI
-544 QSAIENL
+544 QDAIDKL
-551 MNQRTV
+551 MLDKTSLI
-557 FVIAHRLSTVHN
+557 IAHKFSTIKKCD
-569 ASKILVLD
+569 KIILID
-577 NGKIVQEGK
+577 KGRIIAQGT
-586 HEELVNIDGLYKQ
+586 HEELINSNSSYKNMNELQ
-599 LHKMQFRT
+599 I

>member
-48 KQTKG
+48 KQTKE
-53 VYIKPE
+53 VYIEPE
-59 YFGISNIREYL
+59 YSGISNVREYL

-133 VVSMPISYFLNKKKG
+133 VISMPISYFLNKKKG

-351 KPENDSNRD
+351 KTENDSNRD

-365 FIDKIEFKNVDFSFG
+365 FKDKIEFKNVDFSFG
-380 QTKIL
+380 QSKIL
-385 DKISFTIKKGESVAL
+385 DKISFTIKKGQSVAL

-534 SLDSESEKHV
+534 SLDSESEKKI
-544 QSAIENL
+544 QDAIDKL
-551 MNQRTV
+551 MLNKTSLI
-557 FVIAHRLSTVHN
+557 IAHKFSTIKKCD
-569 ASKILVLD
+569 KIILID
-577 NGKIVQEGK
+577 KGRIVAEGT
-586 HEELVNIDGLYKQ
+586 HDELINSNSSYKNMNELQ
-599 LHKMQFRT
+599 M

>member
-1 MNYFTKVL
+1 MNYFTRVL
-9 KYGLDYTYYGVLNIV
+9 KYGIDYSYFGLLNIL

-48 KQTKG
+48 KQTEI
-53 VYIKPE
+53 VYTKPE
-59 YFGISNIREYL
+59 YTGIGNIREYL
-70 EDYFNYYISRQL
+70 ESYFNYYLSNQL
-82 ETDISSTL
+82 ETDVSSTL
-90 ILVVGIVIFFFLMK
+90 IIVVGIVVFFFLMK
-104 NLFNY
+104 NIFNY

-123 KNLRGKLYSK
+123 KNLRENLYSK
-133 VVSMPISYFLNKKKG
+133 VLNMPISYFLNKKKG

-188 ISPELTLFVIL
+188 ISPRLTLFVTL

-222 QQQQSNFLSMID
+222 QQQQSNFLSIID

-241 VIKSFLSESFFNQKF
+241 VIKSFLSESFFLDKF
-256 DSINEMLYKFSN
+256 KGINSLLFKFSN

-299 VLINETISGT
+299 VLISETISGT

-340 AAERVFEIIEF
+340 AAERVFEIIEYNNDRVDQKRDVELIKF
-351 KPENDSNRD
+351 ENKI
-360 QLLET
+360 T
-365 FIDKIEFKNVDFSFG
+365 FENIEFNYGDS
-380 QTKIL
+380 KIL
-385 DKISFTIKKGESVAL
+385 DKISFNINKGESVAL
-400 VGSSGSGKTTIANLL
+400 VGSSGSGKTTIANIL
-415 NGFYNSDSGSIS
+415 NGFFNPKSGNLLIDNNNIS
-427 IDGME
+427 Q
-432 ISSITRESLYKKISI
+432 ITKESLYKNISI

-453 LFNDTIM
+453 LFNDSIL
-460 NNIRIGDLDS
+460 NNIKIGNLDS
-470 IDGDIINAAKEA
+470 KKEDVINAAKDA
-482 NAHEFILEQ
+482 NAHEFIEQ
-491 NEKYDT
+491 QLNGYDT
-497 NIGDYGGKLS
+497 MIGDYGNKLS
-507 GGQKQRITIARAMLK
+507 GGQKQRLTIARAMLK

-534 SLDSESEKHV
+534 SLDSKSEKKI
-544 QSAIENL
+544 QDAINKL
-551 MNQRTV
+551 MEGKTSLI
-557 FVIAHRLSTVHN
+557 IAHKFSTIKKCD
-569 ASKILVLD
+569 KIILID
-577 NGKIVQEGK
+577 KGKIIAQGT
-586 HEELVNIDGLYKQ
+586 HEELINSNSSYKNMNELQ
-599 LHKMQFRT
+599 I

>member
-1 MNYFTKVL
+1 MNYFTRVL
-9 KYGLDYTYYGVLNIV
+9 KYGIDYSYFGLLNIL

-48 KQTKG
+48 KQTEI
-53 VYIKPE
+53 VYTKPE
-59 YFGISNIREYL
+59 YTGIGNIREYI
-70 EDYFNYYISRQL
+70 ESYFNYYLSNQL
-82 ETDISSTL
+82 ETDVSSTL
-90 ILVVGIVIFFFLMK
+90 IIVVGIVVFFFLMK
-104 NLFNY
+104 NIFNY

-123 KNLRGKLYSK
+123 KNLRENLYSK
-133 VVSMPISYFLNKKKG
+133 VLNMPISYFLNKKKG

-188 ISPELTLFVIL
+188 ISPRLTLFVTL

-222 QQQQSNFLSMID
+222 QQQQSNFLSIID

-241 VIKSFLSESFFNQKF
+241 VIKSFLSESFFLDKF
-256 DSINEMLYKFSN
+256 KSINSLLFKFSN

-299 VLINETISGT
+299 VLISETISGT

-340 AAERVFEIIEF
+340 AAERVFEIIEYNNDRVDQKRDVELIKF
-351 KPENDSNRD
+351 ENKI
-360 QLLET
+360 T
-365 FIDKIEFKNVDFSFG
+365 FENIEFNYGDS
-380 QTKIL
+380 KIL
-385 DKISFTIKKGESVAL
+385 DKISFNINKGESVAL
-400 VGSSGSGKTTIANLL
+400 VGSSGSGKTTIANIL
-415 NGFYNSDSGSIS
+415 NGFFNPKSGNLLIDNNNIS
-427 IDGME
+427 Q
-432 ISSITRESLYKKISI
+432 ITKESLYKNISI

-453 LFNDTIM
+453 LFNDSIL
-460 NNIRIGDLDS
+460 NNIKIGNLDS
-470 IDGDIINAAKEA
+470 KKEDVINAAKEA
-482 NAHEFILEQ
+482 NAHEFIEQ
-491 NEKYDT
+491 QLDGYNT
-497 NIGDYGGKLS
+497 MIGDYGNKLS
-507 GGQKQRITIARAMLK
+507 GGQKQRLTIARAMLK

-534 SLDSESEKHV
+534 SLDSKSEKKI
-544 QSAIENL
+544 QDAINKL
-551 MNQRTV
+551 MQGKTSLI
-557 FVIAHRLSTVHN
+557 IAHKFSTIKKCD
-569 ASKILVLD
+569 KIILID
-577 NGKIVQEGK
+577 KGKIIAQGT
-586 HEELVNIDGLYKQ
+586 HEELINSNSSYKNMNELQ
-599 LHKMQFRT
+599 I

>member
-48 KQTKG
+48 KQTKE
-53 VYIKPE
+53 VYIEPE
-59 YFGISNIREYL
+59 YSGISNIREYL

-133 VVSMPISYFLNKKKG
+133 VISMPISYFLNKKKG

-365 FIDKIEFKNVDFSFG
+365 FKDKIEFKNVDFSYG
-380 QTKIL
+380 QSKIL
-385 DKISFTIKKGESVAL
+385 DKISFTIKKGQSVAL

-491 NEKYDT
+491 SEKYDT

-507 GGQKQRITIARAMLK
+507 GGQKQRLTIARAMLK

-534 SLDSESEKHV
+534 SLDSESEKKI
-544 QSAIENL
+544 QDAIDKL
-551 MNQRTV
+551 MLDKTSLI
-557 FVIAHRLSTVHN
+557 IAHKFSTIKKCD
-569 ASKILVLD
+569 KIILID
-577 NGKIVQEGK
+577 KGRIVAEGT
-586 HEELVNIDGLYKQ
+586 HDELINSNSSYKNMNELQ
-599 LHKMQFRT
+599 M

>member
-48 KQTKG
+48 KQTKD
-53 VYIKPE
+53 VYIEPE
-59 YFGISNIREYL
+59 YSGISNIREYL

-133 VVSMPISYFLNKKKG
+133 VISMPISYFLNKKKG

-241 VIKSFLSESFFNQKF
+241 VIKSFLSESFFDQKF

-351 KPENDSNRD
+351 KPDNDLNRD

-365 FIDKIEFKNVDFSFG
+365 FKDKIEFKNVDFSFG
-380 QTKIL
+380 QSKIL
-385 DKISFTIKKGESVAL
+385 DKISFTIKKGQSVAL

-432 ISSITRESLYKKISI
+432 ISSITRESLYKNISI

-470 IDGDIINAAKEA
+470 IDEDIVNAAKEA

-491 NEKYDT
+491 SEKYDT

-507 GGQKQRITIARAMLK
+507 GGQKQRLTIARAMLK

-534 SLDSESEKHV
+534 SLDSESEKKI
-544 QSAIENL
+544 QDAIDKL
-551 MNQRTV
+551 MVDKTSLI
-557 FVIAHRLSTVHN
+557 IAHKFSTIKKCD
-569 ASKILVLD
+569 KIILIDKGRILA
-577 NGKIVQEGK
+577 EGT
-586 HEELVNIDGLYKQ
+586 HDELINSNSSYKNMNELQ
-599 LHKMQFRT
+599 M